1 MNFLYVFFSFL
12 TSLGILL
19 MIYAFYRDFKNLTL
33 LQKISLIIISIGGLA
48 PMIIGTIQ
56 GFVSH

>member
-1 MNFLYVFFSFL
+1 MESLYVLFSFL

-19 MIYAFYRDFKNLTL
+19 MIYSFYRDFN
-33 LQKISLIIISIGGLA
+33 KITIGGLA

-56 GFVSH
+56 GFMSR

>member
-1 MNFLYVFFSFL
+1 MESLYVIFSFL

-19 MIYAFYRDFKNLTL
+19 MIYSFYRDFKKLTL
-33 LQKISLIIISIGGLA
+33 LQKISLIIITIGGLA

-56 GFVSH
+56 GFMSH

>member
-1 MNFLYVFFSFL
+1 MESLYVLFSFL

-19 MIYAFYRDFKNLTL
+19 MIYSFYRDFNKLTL
-33 LQKISLIIISIGGLA
+33 LQKISLIVITIGGLA

-56 GFVSH
+56 GFMSR

>member
-1 MNFLYVFFSFL
+1 MKSLYVILSFL

-19 MIYAFYRDFKNLTL
+19 MIYSFYRDFKKLTL
-33 LQKISLIIISIGGLA
+33 LQKISLIVITIGGLA

-56 GFVSH
+56 GFISH